1 MNAPCK
7 ITKVAELLG
16 LKAQSKSA
24 DEWRFGNKGSLCL
37 DLNKDCFYDHE
48 HGKGG
53 GVLDLIQHLGHAS
66 SIQEAVQFLKDK
78 GLLIDKTGEVSIP
91 KKKLR
96 EHIYADE
103 FGQKIRK
110 SVKYNDGSWKQ
121 FKWSGQNWAPGVRGV
136 QNPPYG
142 LDRLLNE
149 PADNLCFIFEGEKD
163 VERAW
168 AAGLSATC
176 NSGGASNWKN
186 EHSEWLKK
194 RRICIVPDN
203 DEAGRKHAKSVE
215 RSLKQLGIE
224 CFILWECCSTLPEK
238 GDFSD
243 WMELNN
249 NDVDRFLAL
258 ATEASKK
265 PQKNETQ
272 FLNKFNII
280 DAAALASL
288 QLPPLEFLCDKIL
301 PSTGLAMLAGPPKAG
316 KSWQVLC
323 MAKDILQAGKSV
335 FYIAAEDNNRRLQ
348 ERIKKVFMTPPKGL
362 QCHVGL
368 SQDEAIP
375 RGEKALVY
383 LEEINAH
390 FKPSCIIID
399 TVECVLNPSQNNKN
413 YDVSVSEYAAIRK
426 LASEQK
432 IAILVVHHTKKKTEV
447 SQSPLEQI
455 LGSTGITATVETI
468 LVMENV
474 VGKKDRKLHV
484 NGKDVDQ
491 NEFYLAWNGAGF
503 RFCEDAEVASL
514 GPAQFEVLELIK
526 KNPRVPQAK
535 IVSLTGKDQ
544 GQISKILNGLQER
557 NLVSRIEQTYIAK

>member
-1 MNAPCK
+1 MMPPCK
-7 ITKVAELLG
+7 ITAAAELLD
-16 LKAQSKSA
+16 LKILSKSPS
-24 DEWRFGNKGSLCL
+24 EWRIGNKGSLSL
-37 DLNKDCFYDHE
+37 DLSKDCFYDHE
-48 HGKGG
+48 HSKGG
-53 GVLDLIQHLGHAS
+53 GVLDLIQHLGRAS
-66 SIQEAVQFLKDK
+66 NSQEAAQFLEDN
-78 GLLIDKTGEVSIP
+78 GLIENKRSASP
-91 KKKLR
+91 KSKKPLR
-96 EHIYADE
+96 EHIYVD
-103 FGQKIRK
+103 GSGKNVRK
-110 SVKYNDGSWKQ
+110 SVKYTDGSWKQ
-121 FKWSGQNWAPGVRGV
+121 FRWTEESWKPGVKGV
-136 QNPPYG
+136 PNPPYG
-142 LDRLLNE
+142 LYRLLND
-149 PADNLCFIFEGEKD
+149 PGDYLCFIFEGEKD

-168 AAGLSATC
+168 KLGLSATC
-176 NSGGASNWKN
+176 NSGGAKNWKT
-186 EHSEWLKK
+186 EQSEWLKDRK
-194 RRICIVPDN
+194 ICIVPDN
-203 DEAGRKHAKSVE
+203 DEAGKKHAKSVE
-215 RSLKQLGIE
+215 HSLKKLEID
-224 CFILWECCSTLPEK
+224 CFILWEYASDLPEK

-399 TVECVLNPSQNNKN
+399 TVECVLNPS
-413 YDVSVSEYAAIRK
+413 
-426 LASEQK
+426 
-432 IAILVVHHTKKKTEV
+432 
-447 SQSPLEQI
+447 
-455 LGSTGITATVETI
+455 
-468 LVMENV
+468 
-474 VGKKDRKLHV
+474 
-484 NGKDVDQ
+484 
-491 NEFYLAWNGAGF
+491 
-503 RFCEDAEVASL
+503 
-514 GPAQFEVLELIK
+514 
-526 KNPRVPQAK
+526 
-535 IVSLTGKDQ
+535 
-544 GQISKILNGLQER
+544 
-557 NLVSRIEQTYIAK
+557 